1 MAEVCCEVATGTDGT
16 ATKSIAQ
23 PKSRSVRRR
32 RDEIRQLRS
41 DSSDPP
47 EALDRKRARLDASSL
62 QSDES
67 VPLDRP
73 PRHGMSSVCGRR
85 RDMEDAVSVH
95 PNFVEIGSAYHFYG
109 VFDGHGCCHVANS
122 CKDRMHEI
130 VSEEMKTIEAEEG
143 EGENWWKGTME
154 RSFLK
159 MDAEVSEGE
168 TKPIG
173 PDCPC
178 VLRTHKSDH
187 VGSTAVVSV
196 VGPTHIVV
204 ANCGDS
210 RAVLCR
216 DGTTVALSSDHKPD
230 RADELKRIEDAGG
243 RVIYWDGARVL
254 GMLAMSRA
262 IGDNYLKP
270 YVIPEPEVTVSERSK
285 SDEFLILAS
294 DGLWDVLSN
303 EKACQIVRTC
313 FLRPRNGKVRR
324 RDGMEE
330 GQQEKAKVEPGSRK
344 ACLDAAMLLTK
355 VAISKQSAD
364 NISVVVVDLRAR
376 KL

>member
-1 MAEVCCEVATGTDGT
+1 MSQIVMAEVCCEVATGTDGT

-23 PKSRSVRRR
+23 TKSRSARRR
-32 RDEIRQLRS
+32 RVEIRQLRS
-41 DSSDPP
+41 DPSDPP
-47 EALDRKRARLDASSL
+47 EALDRKRARLDTSSS

-73 PRHGMSSVCGRR
+73 PRHGMSSICGRR

-95 PNFVEIGSAYHFYG
+95 PNFVETGSAYHFYG

-143 EGENWWKGTME
+143 KGENWWKGTME

-178 VLRTHKSDH
+178 VVRTHKSDH

-210 RAVLCR
+210 RAVLYR
-216 DGTTVALSSDHKPD
+216 DGTAVALSSDHKVSC
-230 RADELKRIEDAGG
+230 LINFQN
-243 RVIYWDGARVL
+243 IS
-254 GMLAMSRA
+254 SRA
-262 IGDNYLKP
+262 
-270 YVIPEPEVTVSERSK
+270 
-285 SDEFLILAS
+285 
-294 DGLWDVLSN
+294 
-303 EKACQIVRTC
+303 
-313 FLRPRNGKVRR
+313 
-324 RDGMEE
+324 
-330 GQQEKAKVEPGSRK
+330 
-344 ACLDAAMLLTK
+344 
-355 VAISKQSAD
+355 
-364 NISVVVVDLRAR
+364 
-376 KL
+376 